1 MITVAH
7 IGSPSKSEIEAYK
20 EYKNKLKEEA
30 MLDEEKQ
37 SIKKVK
43 HITVLNGI
51 RAGICPTCGH
61 CLIFCDTECDECFQ
75 KVRWFGKDNYNGE

>member
-37 SIKKVK
+37 SIKDVYK
-43 HITVLNGI
+43 
-51 RAGICPTCGH
+51 RQ
-61 CLIFCDTECDECFQ
+61 E
-75 KVRWFGKDNYNGE
+75 